1 MKLHFA
7 LLQGCRS
14 VLRGAS
20 VHCGITVGCG
30 YGCNQA
36 NFCPHPSVMLGAEDN
51 SCETFNQ
58 WHTAFLLLYNN
69 KLLSASVF
77 NVALTQVV
85 VHAPGKQD
93 KLQLQI
99 IIAFSCFNFIH
110 FRPTCMTSVAAG
122 TSTSFKNTQTLC
134 SVWLSILPH
143 HR

>member
-58 WHTAFLLLYNN
+58 RHTAFLLLYNN

-99 IIAFSCFNFIH
+99 IISFQAYVYDIRSSRYLHKLQKHSDTVLSVTFNPATPQVRPCCF
-110 FRPTCMTSVAAG
+110 
-122 TSTSFKNTQTLC
+122 
-134 SVWLSILPH
+134 
-143 HR
+143 